1 MNIQT
6 FKSIV
11 TLKLFNKLRLK
22 NQAKVNISPLAKLRG
37 CHIQI
42 QGQNNTLSIEA
53 NTYLKNTHIEILG
66 NDCHVHI
73 GRHVHIGDNC
83 YLSAR
88 EAGTTLSIGDHT
100 CLSRNVK
107 LMTSDG
113 HDILKDG
120 ARINQA
126 RSINIGES
134 VWITDN
140 VTVLKGVTVGKGAVL
155 GINSTVTKSVGEKQV
170 AVGNPAKVVADN
182 IEWKASLT
190 Y

>member
-1 MNIQT
+1 
-6 FKSIV
+6 
-11 TLKLFNKLRLK
+11 
-22 NQAKVNISPLAKLRG
+22 
-37 CHIQI
+37 
-42 QGQNNTLSIEA
+42 
-53 NTYLKNTHIEILG
+53 
-66 NDCHVHI
+66 
-73 GRHVHIGDNC
+73 
-83 YLSAR
+83 
-88 EAGTTLSIGDHT
+88 
-100 CLSRNVK
+100 
-107 LMTSDG
+107 MTSDG